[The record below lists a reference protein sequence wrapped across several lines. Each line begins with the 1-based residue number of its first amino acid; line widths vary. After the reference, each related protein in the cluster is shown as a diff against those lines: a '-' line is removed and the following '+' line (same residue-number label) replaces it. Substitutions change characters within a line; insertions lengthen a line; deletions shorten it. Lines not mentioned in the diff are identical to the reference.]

1 MWKFWQKSKDVELS
15 ESVRILLEKQRGV
28 GAEGDALR
36 MVSQAGH
43 YADRAVT
50 YFRVY
55 DPRAVARAGK
65 ELRSYEDLDAVLVL
79 YSGHIERDGVMVLD
93 GQPSPK

>member
-1 MWKFWQKSKDVELS
+1 MWKLWRKSKDIELS
-15 ESVRILLEKQRGV
+15 ENVRLLLEKQRGV

-36 MVSQAGH
+36 MLSKTGQ
-43 YADRAVT
+43 YADRPVT

-55 DPRAVARAGK
+55 DPRDVARVGK
-65 ELRSYEDLDAVLVL
+65 ELRSYDDLDAGLIR
-79 YSGHIERDGVMVLD
+79 YAGHIERDGMLVLD